1 MPSEQLS
8 LFHSISLSKPE
19 LYGNEESISSSLVRQ
34 LEKLPVDLY
43 KDPNKS
49 PVSKLISHCNE
60 QFSSRE
66 SYSNFVNWSAFYS
79 TSFDLYLYVIF
90 PF

>member
-1 MPSEQLS
+1 M
-8 LFHSISLSKPE
+8 FKPE
-19 LYGNEESISSSLVRQ
+19 LYGNEESIPPTLVRQ
-34 LEKLPVDLY
+34 LEKLPVDLH
-43 KDPNKS
+43 KDPNRF
-49 PVSKLISHCNE
+49 PVSKLISHYKE

-66 SYSNFVNWSAFYS
+66 LYSNFVNWSAFYS